1 MSRILFRHCEER
13 SDEAIQLVLFQLG
26 CSKLD
31 CFAALAMTRVG
42 AFAVSPVFVIA
53 RSEATKQSSL
63 SYSSLACKAGL
74 LRCARN
80 DAGRRIRGHPRIT
93 RSVIARSEATK
104 QSSFVAQKLD
114 CFAALAMTR
123 VGLFRKTPVQ
133 PNPKKYLAS
142 SPRQNTCLIAPSR
155 PTKGRSRSSRTR
167 DGTRWTLL

>member
-63 SYSSLACKAGL
+63 SYSSLAFKAGL

-93 RSVIARSEATK
+93 RSSLRGAKRRSNPALWFASWIASLRS
-104 QSSFVAQKLD
+104 Q
-114 CFAALAMTR
+114 
-123 VGLFRKTPVQ
+123 
-133 PNPKKYLAS
+133 
-142 SPRQNTCLIAPSR
+142 
-155 PTKGRSRSSRTR
+155 
-167 DGTRWTLL
+167 